1 MREHFEKKEWNYGLS
16 SYSFGINNEPVK
28 PILMAALEY
37 TVYIFNM
44 GISPF
49 IELNTV
55 SFLPKTVYPVKSGFA
70 FI

>member
-1 MREHFEKKEWNYGLS
+1 LREHFEKKERDKCLAPD
-16 SYSFGINNEPVK
+16 SFGFNNKPAK

-55 SFLPKTVYPVKSGFA
+55 SFLPKTALSGNR
-70 FI
+70 